1 MMDDRFEPSGAPC
14 RSSSHRLPE
23 RLSKNAAP
31 AIGISA
37 AKSADRDAHLN
48 RAALRRQIQKPPL
61 IAAVHSLGLVPAVGG
76 PARPRRGPRL
86 GGPGRTPPDSH
97 HQLLSVCRLFFLKK
111 NEDAKP

>member
-61 IAAVHSLGLVPAVGG
+61 IAAVHSLGLVPAVGPPASTGTTSGGDQNEIG
-76 PARPRRGPRL
+76 PEPNLVDHQTPRQR
-86 GGPGRTPPDSH
+86 S
-97 HQLLSVCRLFFLKK
+97 K
-111 NEDAKP
+111 